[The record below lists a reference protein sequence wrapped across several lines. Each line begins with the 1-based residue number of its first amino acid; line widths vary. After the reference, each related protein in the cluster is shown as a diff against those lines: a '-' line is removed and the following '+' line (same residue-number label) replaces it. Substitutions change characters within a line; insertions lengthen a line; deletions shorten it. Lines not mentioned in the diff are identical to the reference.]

1 MGWDKKGPYRF
12 DGIKL
17 HLIEFP
23 KNKMEDQFY
32 EKNPGSTIN
41 PYAIYSMFRDS
52 KDNIWFGTSNLG
64 VYLFDGKEIS
74 WMFES
79 HLVETAEGG
88 NFGVR
93 SIGEDQDGHYWIS
106 NAHYRYEVSPIQT
119 ETEGLQAINYKRKIG
134 VEKKAKEDLYLY
146 SMETDRNGDLL
157 MFAKE
162 DGLWR
167 NNGEELTEFFI
178 EDGEKSI
185 SPTSMYKDYQGMI
198 WLESEQDGIYKYDGT
213 SFEKFQIN

>member
-1 MGWDKKGPYRF
+1 MTFSSCNSQGKINDAITPLEQESNPAIRTNFTSEANVIYRDKK
-12 DGIKL
+12 
-17 HLIEFP
+17 
-23 KNKMEDQFY
+23 
-32 EKNPGSTIN
+32 
-41 PYAIYSMFRDS
+41 
-52 KDNIWFGTSNLG
+52 DNLWFGTSNLG
-64 VYLFDGKEIS
+64 VYLFDGKEIR
-74 WMFES
+74 WMYES
-79 HLVETAEGG
+79 QHVESPEGG

>member
-1 MGWDKKGPYRF
+1 MYF
-12 DGIKL
+12 
-17 HLIEFP
+17 
-23 KNKMEDQFY
+23 
-32 EKNPGSTIN
+32 
-41 PYAIYSMFRDS
+41 
-52 KDNIWFGTSNLG
+52 
-64 VYLFDGKEIS
+64 
-74 WMFES
+74 
-79 HLVETAEGG
+79 
-88 NFGVR
+88 
-93 SIGEDQDGHYWIS
+93 
-106 NAHYRYEVSPIQT
+106 
-119 ETEGLQAINYKRKIG
+119 
-134 VEKKAKEDLYLY
+134 Y

-167 NNGEELTEFFI
+167 NNGEELTEFFN